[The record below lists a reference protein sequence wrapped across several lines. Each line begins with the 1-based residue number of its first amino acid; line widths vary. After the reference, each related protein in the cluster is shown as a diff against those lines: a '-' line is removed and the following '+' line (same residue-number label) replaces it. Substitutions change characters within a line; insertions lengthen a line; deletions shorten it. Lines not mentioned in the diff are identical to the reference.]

1 MRKVT
6 LGKTGITVNKNG
18 FGALPVQRRD
28 MEDAVKILR
37 KAYENGI
44 DFYDTARAYSDSET
58 KIGAALSDVRD
69 NIIIATKTMAKTAD
83 EMREDLEKSLQELKT
98 DHVDIYQFHN
108 PDFCPVPGDE
118 SGLYDEALKAK
129 EEGKI
134 LHIGITNHRHAVAME
149 AIESGLYETMQF
161 PFSYL
166 ADEQEL
172 KIVEKCAEKEM
183 GFLCMKG
190 LAGGLI
196 KRSDVAYAF

>member
-1 MRKVT
+1 MRKVR

-18 FGALPVQRRD
+18 FGALPVQRRSLD
-28 MEDAVKILR
+28 EAVKIIR

-44 DFYDTARAYSDSET
+44 DFFDTARAYSDSET
-58 KIGAALSDVRD
+58 KLGAALSDVRD
-69 NIIIATKTMAKTAD
+69 KVIIATKTMAKTGD
-83 EMREDLEKSLQELKT
+83 KMREDLEKSLEELKT

-108 PDFCPVPGDE
+108 PEFCPRPGDE

-134 LHIGITNHRHAVAME
+134 LHIGITNHRHTVAVE

-166 ADEQEL
+166 AD
-172 KIVEKCAEKEM
+172 
-183 GFLCMKG
+183 
-190 LAGGLI
+190 
-196 KRSDVAYAF
+196 